1 LSVEDVFQ
9 RSYKK
14 FNERL
19 DAVNIQEAEKA
30 WYSAWD
36 QVKNRQKEENKN
48 EHEGLYGSGK

>member
-1 LSVEDVFQ
+1 LLHSLEKTGKILSVEDVFQ

-30 WYSAWD
+30 
-36 QVKNRQKEENKN
+36 
-48 EHEGLYGSGK
+48 